1 MAEIGEVEMKDAAA
15 AADAA
20 EDTKK
25 ERRKHVA
32 EEAKA
37 DEGILAMDVDEAE

>member
-1 MAEIGEVEMKDAAA
+1 MGEVEMKDATVG
-15 AADAA
+15 ADAA

-25 ERRKHVA
+25 DRRKHVA